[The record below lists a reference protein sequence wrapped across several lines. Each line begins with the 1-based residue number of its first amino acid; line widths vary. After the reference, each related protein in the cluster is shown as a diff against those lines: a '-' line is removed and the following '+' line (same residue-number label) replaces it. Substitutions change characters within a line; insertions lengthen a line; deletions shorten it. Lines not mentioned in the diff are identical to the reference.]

1 MADNTSTTCPK
12 RLTRAGLFGIECRI
26 HKVYGISPLA
36 VKVWL
41 AYARAVGCKAPLVEG
56 MLEKAMAAG
65 RRPLDNLRGEQSRVR
80 EITYGQRLVRAA
92 IAREE
97 RGENFRLLR
106 RQAG

>member
-65 RRPLDNLRGEQSRVR
+65 YRCPKCRR
-80 EITYGQRLVRAA
+80 TYALVRPNPDPASPP
-92 IAREE
+92 RVKPPSKT
-97 RGENFRLLR
+97 
-106 RQAG
+106 